1 MSLCRVYAFGIMLMQ
16 RVKYT
21 HTAII
26 RTVLV
31 LIALFGLWALGP
43 KAETVAF
50 EEPVEPE
57 PIAQKEESVPAVP
70 MATSVNLIVD
80 TPTTE
85 TALSEMLNGR
95 FLVDTEISSASQK
108 QEVYRQ
114 LFLRGGIIISMDSTG
129 DYYFLDPSGDRI
141 SLNELDASIVD
152 LDHYALHRPRNVSPV
167 DYTYL
172 SRSIESGDEVF
183 LVMPNH
189 FESGIFASIEK
200 VLPAPLD
207 QFSNASITV
216 GVSRNGHLDFTLHS
230 VVGNDGTTIQSG
242 HSIRGL

>member
-1 MSLCRVYAFGIMLMQ
+1 MHT
-16 RVKYT
+16 VKYR

-26 RTVLV
+26 RTLMVLV
-31 LIALFGLWALGP
+31 ALFGLWAFGP
-43 KAETVAF
+43 KPESVAF

-57 PIAQKEESVPAVP
+57 LVAQKEESSPAVP

-80 TPTTE
+80 TPATE

-95 FLVDTEISSASQK
+95 FLVDTEISHASQK

-114 LFLRGGIIISMDSTG
+114 LFLRGGIVISMDSKG
-129 DYYFLDPSGDRI
+129 DYYFLDPSGSRT

-167 DYTYL
+167 DYPFL
-172 SRSIESGDEVF
+172 SRPIESGDEVF

-230 VVGNDGTTIQSG
+230 VVGNDGTTIQTG

>member
-1 MSLCRVYAFGIMLMQ
+1 M
-16 RVKYT
+16 
-21 HTAII
+21 
-26 RTVLV
+26 VLV
-31 LIALFGLWALGP
+31 ALFGLWAFGP
-43 KAETVAF
+43 KPESVAF

-57 PIAQKEESVPAVP
+57 LVAQKEESSPAVP

-80 TPTTE
+80 TPATE

-95 FLVDTEISSASQK
+95 FLVDTEISHASQK

-114 LFLRGGIIISMDSTG
+114 LFLRGGIVISMDSIG
-129 DYYFLDPSGDRI
+129 NYYFLDPSGSRT
-141 SLNELDASIVD
+141 SLNELDTSIVD

-167 DYTYL
+167 DYPFL
-172 SRSIESGDEVF
+172 SRPIESGDEVF

-230 VVGNDGTTIQSG
+230 VVGNDGTTIQAD

>member
-1 MSLCRVYAFGIMLMQ
+1 M
-16 RVKYT
+16 
-21 HTAII
+21 
-26 RTVLV
+26 VLV
-31 LIALFGLWALGP
+31 ALFGLWAFGP
-43 KAETVAF
+43 KPESVAF

-57 PIAQKEESVPAVP
+57 LVAQKEESSPAVP

-80 TPTTE
+80 TPATE

-95 FLVDTEISSASQK
+95 FLVDTEISHASQK

-114 LFLRGGIIISMDSTG
+114 LFLRGGIVISMDSIG
-129 DYYFLDPSGDRI
+129 NYYFLDPSGSRT

-167 DYTYL
+167 DYPFL
-172 SRSIESGDEVF
+172 SRPIESGDEVF

-230 VVGNDGTTIQSG
+230 VVGNDGTTIQTG

>member
-1 MSLCRVYAFGIMLMQ
+1 M
-16 RVKYT
+16 
-21 HTAII
+21 
-26 RTVLV
+26 VLV
-31 LIALFGLWALGP
+31 ALFGLWAFGP
-43 KAETVAF
+43 KPESVAF
-50 EEPVEPE
+50 KEPAEAEPLSQKKESE
-57 PIAQKEESVPAVP
+57 PPVPT
-70 MATSVNLIVD
+70 ATSVNLIVD
-80 TPTTE
+80 TPATE

-95 FLVDTEISSASQK
+95 FLVDTEISHASQK

-114 LFLRGGIIISMDSTG
+114 LFLRGGIVISMDSIG
-129 DYYFLDPSGDRI
+129 NYYFLDPSGSRT

-167 DYTYL
+167 DYPFL
-172 SRSIESGDEVF
+172 SRPIESGDEVF

-230 VVGNDGTTIQSG
+230 VVGNDGTTIQTG

>member
-1 MSLCRVYAFGIMLMQ
+1 
-16 RVKYT
+16 
-21 HTAII
+21 
-26 RTVLV
+26 
-31 LIALFGLWALGP
+31 
-43 KAETVAF
+43 
-50 EEPVEPE
+50 
-57 PIAQKEESVPAVP
+57 
-70 MATSVNLIVD
+70 
-80 TPTTE
+80 
-85 TALSEMLNGR
+85 
-95 FLVDTEISSASQK
+95 
-108 QEVYRQ
+108 
-114 LFLRGGIIISMDSTG
+114 LFLRGGIVISMDSKG
-129 DYYFLDPSGDRI
+129 DYYFLDPSGSRT

-167 DYTYL
+167 DYPFL
-172 SRSIESGDEVF
+172 PRPIESGDEVF

-230 VVGNDGTTIQSG
+230 VVGNDGTTIQTG

>member
-1 MSLCRVYAFGIMLMQ
+1 MLMHT
-16 RVKYT
+16 VKYR

-26 RTVLV
+26 RTLMVLV
-31 LIALFGLWALGP
+31 ALFGLWAFGP
-43 KAETVAF
+43 KPESVAF
-50 EEPVEPE
+50 EEPVEAE
-57 PIAQKEESVPAVP
+57 PLPQNKESETPVPTT
-70 MATSVNLIVD
+70 TSVNLIVD
-80 TPTTE
+80 TPATE

-95 FLVDTEISSASQK
+95 FLVDTEISHASQK

-114 LFLRGGIIISMDSTG
+114 LFLRGGIVISMDSKG
-129 DYYFLDPSGDRI
+129 DYYFLDPSGSRT

-167 DYTYL
+167 DYPFL
-172 SRSIESGDEVF
+172 SRPIESGDEVF

-230 VVGNDGTTIQSG
+230 VVGNDGTTIQAD

>member
-1 MSLCRVYAFGIMLMQ
+1 MLMHT
-16 RVKYT
+16 VKYR

-26 RTVLV
+26 RTLMVLV
-31 LIALFGLWALGP
+31 ALFGLWAFGP
-43 KAETVAF
+43 KPESVAF

-57 PIAQKEESVPAVP
+57 LIAQKEECSPAVP

-80 TPTTE
+80 TPATE

-95 FLVDTEISSASQK
+95 FLVDTEISHASQK

-114 LFLRGGIIISMDSTG
+114 LFLRGGIVISMDSIG
-129 DYYFLDPSGDRI
+129 NYYFLDPSGSRT

-167 DYTYL
+167 DYPFL
-172 SRSIESGDEVF
+172 SRPIESGDEVF

-230 VVGNDGTTIQSG
+230 VVGNDGTTIQTG

>member
-1 MSLCRVYAFGIMLMQ
+1 MLIHT
-16 RVKYT
+16 VKYR

-26 RTVLV
+26 RTLMVLV
-31 LIALFGLWALGP
+31 ALFGLWAFGP
-43 KAETVAF
+43 KPESVAF
-50 EEPVEPE
+50 KEPAEAEPLSQKKESE
-57 PIAQKEESVPAVP
+57 PPVPT
-70 MATSVNLIVD
+70 ATSVNLIVD
-80 TPTTE
+80 TPATE

-95 FLVDTEISSASQK
+95 FLVDTEISHASQK

-114 LFLRGGIIISMDSTG
+114 LFLRGGIVISMDSIG
-129 DYYFLDPSGDRI
+129 NYYFLDPSGSRT

-167 DYTYL
+167 DYPFL

-230 VVGNDGTTIQSG
+230 VVGNDGTTIQTG

>member
-1 MSLCRVYAFGIMLMQ
+1 M
-16 RVKYT
+16 
-21 HTAII
+21 
-26 RTVLV
+26 VLV
-31 LIALFGLWALGP
+31 ALFGLWAFGP
-43 KAETVAF
+43 KPESVAF
-50 EEPVEPE
+50 KEPAEAEPLSQKKESE
-57 PIAQKEESVPAVP
+57 PPVPT
-70 MATSVNLIVD
+70 ATSVNLIVD
-80 TPTTE
+80 TPATE

-95 FLVDTEISSASQK
+95 FLVDTEISHASQK

-114 LFLRGGIIISMDSTG
+114 LFLRGGIVISMDSIG
-129 DYYFLDPSGDRI
+129 NYYFLDPSGSRT

-167 DYTYL
+167 DYPFL
-172 SRSIESGDEVF
+172 SRPIESGDEVF

-230 VVGNDGTTIQSG
+230 VVGNDGTTIQAD

>member
-1 MSLCRVYAFGIMLMQ
+1 MLMHT
-16 RVKYT
+16 VKYRP
-21 HTAII
+21 AII
-26 RTVLV
+26 RTLIVLV
-31 LIALFGLWALGP
+31 ALFGLWALARSL
-43 KAETVAF
+43 KVLRLKNRLSLSQSHKKKRVA
-50 EEPVEPE
+50 
-57 PIAQKEESVPAVP
+57 PAVP

-80 TPTTE
+80 TPATE

-114 LFLRGGIIISMDSTG
+114 LFLRGGIVISMDSMG
-129 DYYFLDPSGDRI
+129 DYYFLNPSGDRI

-152 LDHYALHRPRNVSPV
+152 LDHYALHRPRNISPV

>member
-1 MSLCRVYAFGIMLMQ
+1 MLIHT
-16 RVKYT
+16 VKYR

-26 RTVLV
+26 RTLMVLV
-31 LIALFGLWALGP
+31 ALFGLWAFGP
-43 KAETVAF
+43 KPESVAF
-50 EEPVEPE
+50 EEPAEAEPL
-57 PIAQKEESVPAVP
+57 PQKKESETPVPTT
-70 MATSVNLIVD
+70 TSVNLIVD
-80 TPTTE
+80 TPATE

-95 FLVDTEISSASQK
+95 FLVDTEISHASQK

-114 LFLRGGIIISMDSTG
+114 LFLRGGIVISMDSIG
-129 DYYFLDPSGDRI
+129 NYYFLDPSGSRT

-167 DYTYL
+167 DYPFL
-172 SRSIESGDEVF
+172 SRPIESGDEVF

-230 VVGNDGTTIQSG
+230 VVGNDGTTIQDG

>member
-1 MSLCRVYAFGIMLMQ
+1 MLIHT
-16 RVKYT
+16 VKYR

-26 RTVLV
+26 RTLMVLV
-31 LIALFGLWALGP
+31 ALFGLWAFGP
-43 KAETVAF
+43 KPESVAF
-50 EEPVEPE
+50 KEPAEAEPLSQKKESE
-57 PIAQKEESVPAVP
+57 PPVPT
-70 MATSVNLIVD
+70 ATSVNLIVD
-80 TPTTE
+80 TPATE

-95 FLVDTEISSASQK
+95 FLVDTEISHASQK

-114 LFLRGGIIISMDSTG
+114 LFLRGGIVISMDSIG
-129 DYYFLDPSGDRI
+129 NYYFLDPSGSRT

-167 DYTYL
+167 DYPFL
-172 SRSIESGDEVF
+172 SRPIESGDEVF

-230 VVGNDGTTIQSG
+230 VVGNDGTTIQTG

>member
-1 MSLCRVYAFGIMLMQ
+1 M
-16 RVKYT
+16 
-21 HTAII
+21 
-26 RTVLV
+26 VLV
-31 LIALFGLWALGP
+31 ALFGLWAFGP
-43 KAETVAF
+43 KPESVAF

-57 PIAQKEESVPAVP
+57 LVAQKEESSPAVP

-80 TPTTE
+80 TPATE

-95 FLVDTEISSASQK
+95 FLVDTEISHASQK
-108 QEVYRQ
+108 HEVYRQ
-114 LFLRGGIIISMDSTG
+114 LFLRGGIVISMDSIG
-129 DYYFLDPSGDRI
+129 NYYFLDPSGSRT

-167 DYTYL
+167 DYPFL
-172 SRSIESGDEVF
+172 SRPIESGDEVF

-230 VVGNDGTTIQSG
+230 VVGNDGTSIQTG

>member
-1 MSLCRVYAFGIMLMQ
+1 M
-16 RVKYT
+16 
-21 HTAII
+21 
-26 RTVLV
+26 VLV
-31 LIALFGLWALGP
+31 ALFGLWAFGP
-43 KAETVAF
+43 KPESVAF

-57 PIAQKEESVPAVP
+57 LVAQKEESSPAVP

-80 TPTTE
+80 TPATE

-95 FLVDTEISSASQK
+95 FLVDTEISHASQK

-114 LFLRGGIIISMDSTG
+114 LFLRGGIVISMDSKG
-129 DYYFLDPSGDRI
+129 DYYFLDPSGSRT

-167 DYTYL
+167 DYPFL
-172 SRSIESGDEVF
+172 PRPIESGDEVF

-230 VVGNDGTTIQSG
+230 VVGNDGTSIQTG

>member
-1 MSLCRVYAFGIMLMQ
+1 MLMHT
-16 RVKYT
+16 VKYR

-26 RTVLV
+26 RTLMVLV
-31 LIALFGLWALGP
+31 ALFGLWAFGP
-43 KAETVAF
+43 KPESVAF

-57 PIAQKEESVPAVP
+57 LVAQKEESSPAVP

-80 TPTTE
+80 TPATE

-95 FLVDTEISSASQK
+95 FLVDTEISHASQK

-114 LFLRGGIIISMDSTG
+114 LFLRGGIVISMDSMG
-129 DYYFLDPSGDRI
+129 DYYFLAPSGSRT
-141 SLNELDASIVD
+141 SLNELDTSIVD

-167 DYTYL
+167 DYPFL
-172 SRSIESGDEVF
+172 SRPIESGDEVF

-230 VVGNDGTTIQSG
+230 VVGNDGTTIQTG

>member
-1 MSLCRVYAFGIMLMQ
+1 MLMHT
-16 RVKYT
+16 VKYR
-21 HTAII
+21 HTVII

-43 KAETVAF
+43 KPESVAF

-57 PIAQKEESVPAVP
+57 LVAQKEESSPAVP

-80 TPTTE
+80 TPATE

-95 FLVDTEISSASQK
+95 FLVDTEISHASQK

-114 LFLRGGIIISMDSTG
+114 LFLRGGIVISMDSIG
-129 DYYFLDPSGDRI
+129 NYYFLDPSGSRT

-167 DYTYL
+167 DYPFL
-172 SRSIESGDEVF
+172 SRPIESGDEVF

-216 GVSRNGHLDFTLHS
+216 GISRNGHLDFTLHS
-230 VVGNDGTTIQSG
+230 VVGNDGTTIQTG

>member
-1 MSLCRVYAFGIMLMQ
+1 MNNHETRWGLIGASTIASQWMIG
-16 RVKYT
+16 
-21 HTAII
+21 AI
-26 RTVLV
+26 R
-31 LIALFGLWALGP
+31 
-43 KAETVAF
+43 
-50 EEPVEPE
+50 
-57 PIAQKEESVPAVP
+57 AQEGHSI
-70 MATSVNLIVD
+70 TSVLSTDASRGADFAASREVGSS
-80 TPTTE
+80 TTS
-85 TALSEMLNGR
+85 LSEMLNGR

-114 LFLRGGIIISMDSTG
+114 LFLRGGIVISMDSTG

-152 LDHYALHRPRNVSPV
+152 LDHYALHRPRNISPV

-172 SRSIESGDEVF
+172 SRSIESGDDVF

>member
-1 MSLCRVYAFGIMLMQ
+1 MLMHT
-16 RVKYT
+16 VKYR

-26 RTVLV
+26 RTLMVLV
-31 LIALFGLWALGP
+31 ALFGLWAFGP
-43 KAETVAF
+43 KPESVAF
-50 EEPVEPE
+50 KEPAEAEPLSQKKESE
-57 PIAQKEESVPAVP
+57 PPVPT
-70 MATSVNLIVD
+70 ATSVNLIVD
-80 TPTTE
+80 TPATE

-95 FLVDTEISSASQK
+95 FLVDTEISHASQK

-114 LFLRGGIIISMDSTG
+114 LFLRGGIVISMDSIG
-129 DYYFLDPSGDRI
+129 NYYFLDPSGSRT

-167 DYTYL
+167 DYPFL
-172 SRSIESGDEVF
+172 SRPIESGDEVF

-230 VVGNDGTTIQSG
+230 VVGNDGTTIQTG

>member
-1 MSLCRVYAFGIMLMQ
+1 M
-16 RVKYT
+16 
-21 HTAII
+21 
-26 RTVLV
+26 VLV
-31 LIALFGLWALGP
+31 ALFGLWAFGP
-43 KAETVAF
+43 KPESVAF
-50 EEPVEPE
+50 EEPVETE
-57 PIAQKEESVPAVP
+57 PLPQNKESEPPVPT
-70 MATSVNLIVD
+70 ATSVNLIVD
-80 TPTTE
+80 TPATE

-95 FLVDTEISSASQK
+95 FLVDTEISHASQK
-108 QEVYRQ
+108 HEVYRQ
-114 LFLRGGIIISMDSTG
+114 LFLRGGIVISMDSMG
-129 DYYFLDPSGDRI
+129 DYYFLDPSGSRT
-141 SLNELDASIVD
+141 SLNELDTSIVD

-167 DYTYL
+167 DYPFL
-172 SRSIESGDEVF
+172 SRPIESGDEVF

-230 VVGNDGTTIQSG
+230 VVGNDGTSIQTG

>member
-1 MSLCRVYAFGIMLMQ
+1 MLMHT
-16 RVKYT
+16 VKYR

-26 RTVLV
+26 RTLMVLV
-31 LIALFGLWALGP
+31 ALFGLWAFGP
-43 KAETVAF
+43 KPESVAF
-50 EEPVEPE
+50 EEPLEPE
-57 PIAQKEESVPAVP
+57 LVAQKEESSPAVP

-80 TPTTE
+80 TPATE

-95 FLVDTEISSASQK
+95 FLVDTEISHASQK

-114 LFLRGGIIISMDSTG
+114 LFLRGGIVVSMDSKG
-129 DYYFLDPSGDRI
+129 DYYFLAPSGSRT
-141 SLNELDASIVD
+141 SLNELDTSIVD

-167 DYTYL
+167 DYPFL
-172 SRSIESGDEVF
+172 SRPIESGDEVF

-230 VVGNDGTTIQSG
+230 VVGNDGTSIQTG